1 MITEEDLH
9 ILNNL
14 ILDKQIN
21 EKEMILLD
29 KLYNLIKTQYVK
41 DYYNAQR

>member
-1 MITEEDLH
+1 MITEEDLD

-14 ILDKQIN
+14 ILDKKIN

-29 KLYNLIKTQYVK
+29 KLYTLIKNTYV
-41 DYYNAQR
+41 

>member
-14 ILDKQIN
+14 ILDKEIN

-29 KLYNLIKTQYVK
+29 KLYNLIKNTYV
-41 DYYNAQR
+41 

>member
-14 ILDKQIN
+14 ILDKEIN

-29 KLYNLIKTQYVK
+29 KLYTLIKNTYV
-41 DYYNAQR
+41 